1 MFLFG
6 SKADI
11 ILFVFRTDQRLWK
24 IEWDLSIKKLHSLV
38 SSGRWDLR
46 TEFNPFLFFFFL
58 LLSIYWYQIF
68 SLCYLIWSDMFYIS
82 NIQTNQTVLFKHSKQ
97 TNKHNRGSECHHE
110 ERTKSL
116 FLLNSLTRVK
126 RSVVLW
132 WFYIN
137 TAYYTN
143 RTYHKSWGQT

>member
-46 TEFNPFLFFFFL
+46 TEFNPFLFFSFNYTFCSFFCCQ
-58 LLSIYWYQIF
+58 STDIKYSVYVIWFDQICFTFPIYRPIKLY
-68 SLCYLIWSDMFYIS
+68 YL
-82 NIQTNQTVLFKHSKQ
+82 NIPNKQ
-97 TNKHNRGSECHHE
+97 TQPRLWMSSWRENKKLVSIKLFD
-110 ERTKSL
+110 KSKKISSAL
-116 FLLNSLTRVK
+116 M
-126 RSVVLW
+126 VV
-132 WFYIN
+132 Y
-137 TAYYTN
+137 
-143 RTYHKSWGQT
+143 